1 MDNVVAFGAPSD
13 IVGVAKGVDLEGA
26 DIRGEEGK
34 ILACGGEHMPW
45 IKIKEGH
52 EEIEADCRARG
63 DDKVG
68 EDVVAE
74 G

>member
-1 MDNVVAFGAPSD
+1 VSVAEG
-13 IVGVAKGVDLEGA
+13 INLECA

-34 ILACGGEHMPW
+34 VLGCGGEHMPW
-45 IKIKEGH
+45 IKVEEGH
-52 EEIEADCRARG
+52 EEVETHGRARG

-68 EDVVAE
+68 EDVVAD